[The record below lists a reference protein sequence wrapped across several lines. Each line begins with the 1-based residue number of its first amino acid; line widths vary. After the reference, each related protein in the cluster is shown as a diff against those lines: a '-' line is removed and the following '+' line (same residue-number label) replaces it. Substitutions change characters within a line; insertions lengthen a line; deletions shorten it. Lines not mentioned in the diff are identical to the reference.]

1 MDVGFI
7 GLGQMGQ
14 AMALNLVKAGH
25 RVVVFN
31 RTRAK
36 SEALA
41 SEGAEI
47 AESVADA
54 APPPRRSSPC
64 SPDDDAVE
72 AVFFGDGN
80 GLSALGQGAVH
91 ISMSTISVALSDR
104 LAEAHRNAGHSYVA
118 APVFGRPEAAA
129 AAKLF
134 VVAAGPEAT
143 LARCQPLSTRS
154 ANGPSS
160 SATSRPAANLV
171 KLSGNFLLAA
181 MIECLGEALALVRK
195 GGVDPHRYLEI
206 LTNTLFSAPAYK
218 TYGTII
224 ANEQYEPAGF
234 KMSLGLKDVRLA
246 LAAADALATPMPV
259 ASLVHD
265 HFLAGVAQ
273 GAADSDWSALARLA
287 AAERRSL
294 SESRTALFPGLV
306 SRCLI
311 LAAAPITRKA
321 DRGASGLSET
331 WRWGRFSSGSAVIG
345 EVGRVADL
353 AVDLAAIRG
362 MRDGH
367 AQAYCN
373 HRRRMR
379 RRFPGGSSR
388 GEAGD
393 GIRREAFTPRLNDVM
408 VLTQFGHFKLWYAG
422 AVQNWPLANYEL
434 EQIRASITLA
444 RDAFTAT

>member
-54 APPPRRSSPC
+54 CRRPALITMLAG
-64 SPDDDAVE
+64 DDAVE
-72 AVFFGDGN
+72 AVFFGNGN

-143 LARCQPLSTRS
+143 LARCQPLLDAVGQRTFVI
-154 ANGPSS
+154 GDKPSS
-160 SATSRPAANLV
+160 ANLV

-181 MIECLGEALALVRK
+181 MIECLGEAFALVRK
-195 GGVDPHRYLEI
+195 GGIDPHRYLEI

-224 ANEQYEPAGF
+224 ANQQYEPAGF

-246 LAAADALATPMPV
+246 LAAADALATPTPV

-287 AAERRSL
+287 AAN
-294 SESRTALFPGLV
+294 AGL
-306 SRCLI
+306 
-311 LAAAPITRKA
+311 
-321 DRGASGLSET
+321 
-331 WRWGRFSSGSAVIG
+331 
-345 EVGRVADL
+345 
-353 AVDLAAIRG
+353 
-362 MRDGH
+362 
-367 AQAYCN
+367 
-373 HRRRMR
+373 
-379 RRFPGGSSR
+379 
-388 GEAGD
+388 
-393 GIRREAFTPRLNDVM
+393 
-408 VLTQFGHFKLWYAG
+408 
-422 AVQNWPLANYEL
+422 
-434 EQIRASITLA
+434 
-444 RDAFTAT
+444 